1 MNIKKYQLEL
11 IFASLFLDSL
21 KYFYL
26 FLPISNLQYTGC
38 FLAVKNCHF
47 LKTYTGLKEKQL
59 SKIAFS
65 NRF

>member
-21 KYFYL
+21 KYYL
-26 FLPISNLQYTGC
+26 FLPNLWNTGC
-38 FLAVKNCHF
+38 FLAVKNRHF